1 MHNEIQ
7 LNFLS
12 SNSNSDNLLVCLHG
26 NSTDSNYFSTL
37 FNGIDSWRVLAP
49 DFLGHGKSPKLAP
62 NDYNYEVFIQSLV
75 DFINQFSYDKIVVV
89 GHSMGG
95 NLAIELLK
103 VLELDG
109 LLLLASPPV
118 SYSRGVA
125 PYLKLPDFSIT
136 EDSEENSRAIRNYL
150 SESTSDQETI
160 KYLSQTFLNTDPV
173 FRERLLQ
180 EFAAMKFSDQ
190 LELLK
195 QDNLTHLGCIVAKND
210 VVANNEY
217 VYQIEQEGL
226 FNYFDHISN
235 VGHYSLLEKPQENKG
250 LIEKF
255 LENIE

>member
-1 MHNEIQ
+1 MPNEIR

-12 SNSNSDNLLVCLHG
+12 SNINSDNLLVCLHG

-37 FNGIDSWRVLAP
+37 FNGIDSWRVIAP
-49 DFLGHGKSPKLAP
+49 DFLGHGKSLKLDP

-75 DFINQFSYDKIVVV
+75 QFINQFSYDKIVVV

-118 SYSRGVA
+118 SYTRDVA

-136 EDSEENSRAIRNYL
+136 DDSEENRRAILNYL
-150 SESTSDQETI
+150 SETTSDQEAV
-160 KYLSQTFLNTDPV
+160 KYLSRAFLNTDPI
-173 FRERLLQ
+173 FRDRLLE
-180 EFAAMKFSDQ
+180 EFGDMKFSDQ

-195 QDNLTHLGCIVAKND
+195 HENLTHLGCIVAKND

-217 VYQIEQEGL
+217 LYQLEREDL
-226 FNYFDHISN
+226 FNYFDRISAT
-235 VGHYSLLEKPQENKG
+235 GHYSLLEKPQENIG
-250 LIEKF
+250 SIEKF
-255 LENIE
+255 LENIK